1 MNNQYMRKPL
11 TAAILLSMM
20 AVSMPAVAAPAAPA
34 APDTPAA
41 PDAPEIGPDLDQA
54 TELLKRENQTSVS
67 NPTAPSTSVSDT
79 EAQNAIRS
87 RQQLAAA
94 TAYNLEALKANPS
107 AFSKFLNDALAAQDM
122 VTVKQILPHY
132 KALEINDPM
141 LIKFAD
147 ALVYRSEAKNK
158 QAIAIYRG
166 MLAEDPDFHPVRL
179 NMAIAMQADK
189 QYAAAKDQLLKL
201 QSVDLPA
208 PVMAR
213 VKNSLSQINSSE
225 KWRFNASASYV
236 RDSNINDAPSS
247 SIQSDLGRSIE
258 QKSANGIQVSGSANK
273 RFNLPD
279 NFYATIGGNASLK
292 GYWDETDYN
301 DYLFTASA
309 GVGYDD
315 AKNDVSLTPFVTKRY
330 YDEEPYSLRK
340 GVTVSGSRWV
350 KPKLKLSATGIVS
363 KENFED
369 DSNSNRKTD
378 GRFLGLNAFYIKDA
392 KEYFYGGLGNYNND
406 VPKSSII
413 SYDRNSVNAGWG
425 REWKRGLS
433 TLATAGYGIKKYDN
447 PGDAYP
453 EGSGAWKGY
462 YNAVG
467 GEPGST
473 RKDKT
478 ASLGLQVWKRDF
490 TVYGL
495 TPRLVFD
502 YETTSSNFAYYD
514 DRDEKSATVLLTKS
528 F

>member
-11 TAAILLSMM
+11 TASILLSMM
-20 AVSMPAVAAPAAPA
+20 AISLSAIAADPEL
-34 APDTPAA
+34 
-41 PDAPEIGPDLDQA
+41 PEIGPELDQA
-54 TELLKRENQTSVS
+54 AELIKRQNQTSVS
-67 NPTAPSTSVSDT
+67 DPTAPSTVISDS
-79 EAQNAIRS
+79 EAQDAIRS
-87 RQQLAAA
+87 RQKLAEA
-94 TAYNLEALKANPS
+94 TAYNLEALKANPA

-122 VTVKQILPHY
+122 VTVKQLLPHY

-147 ALVYRSEAKNK
+147 ALIYRSEAKNK
-158 QAIAIYRG
+158 QAIEIYRG

-189 QYAAAKDQLLKL
+189 QYAAAKEQFLKL
-201 QSVDLPA
+201 QAVDLPA

-213 VKNSLSQINSSE
+213 VKNSLSQIKNSE
-225 KWRFNASASYV
+225 KWQFNASASYV
-236 RDSNINDAPSS
+236 RDNNINDAPSKT
-247 SIQSDLGRSIE
+247 IQSQLGNSVE

-273 RFNLPD
+273 RFNLPN
-279 NFYATIGGNASLK
+279 NFYATVGGNASLK
-292 GYWDETDYN
+292 GYWDQTDYN
-301 DYLFTASA
+301 DYLLTASA

-340 GVTVSGSRWV
+340 GVTISGSRWV
-350 KPKLKLSATGIVS
+350 KPKLKLSATTIFS
-363 KENFED
+363 NETFED
-369 DSNSNRKTD
+369 DSNANRETD

-392 KEYFYGGLGNYNND
+392 KEYFYGGLGNYRND

-425 REWKRGLS
+425 REWKRGIS
-433 TLATAGYGIKKYDN
+433 TLTTLGYGIKKYDD
-447 PGDAYP
+447 PADAYTA
-453 EGSGAWKGY
+453 GSGAWNGY

-473 RKDKT
+473 REDKT
-478 ASLGLQVWKRDF
+478 TSLGLQVWKRDF
-490 TVYGL
+490 TLLGL

-514 DRDEKSATVLLTKS
+514 DRDEKAATILLTKT

>member
-11 TAAILLSMM
+11 TASVLLSMM
-20 AVSMPAVAAPAAPA
+20 AFSLPVMAAEPLLE
-34 APDTPAA
+34 DIE
-41 PDAPEIGPDLDQA
+41 PELDQA
-54 TELLKRENQTSVS
+54 AELLKRENQTAVAD
-67 NPTAPSTSVSDT
+67 PTAPSTTVTDT
-79 EAQNAIRS
+79 EAQRAIRS

-94 TAYNLEALKANPS
+94 TAYNLAALKANPA

-132 KALEINDPM
+132 KALETNDPM

-147 ALVYRSEAKNK
+147 ALIYRSDAKNK
-158 QAIAIYRG
+158 QAIEIYRG
-166 MLAEDPDFHPVRL
+166 MLAADPDFHPVRL

-189 QYAAAKDQLLKL
+189 QYAAAKEQFLKL

-213 VKNSLSQINSSE
+213 VQNSLAQINSSE
-225 KWRFNASASYV
+225 KWQFNASASYV
-236 RDSNINDAPSS
+236 RDNNINDAPSK

-279 NFYATIGGNASLK
+279 NFYATVGGNASLK

-315 AKNDVSLTPFVTKRY
+315 AKNDLSLTPFVTKRY
-330 YDEEPYSLRK
+330 YDEEAYSLRK

-350 KPKLKLSATGIVS
+350 KPKLKLTATGILS
-363 KENFED
+363 NETFED
-369 DSNSNRKTD
+369 DDNQNRETD
-378 GRFLGLNAFYIKDA
+378 GQFLGLNAFYIKDA
-392 KEYFYGGLGNYNND
+392 KEYFYGGLGNYQND

-413 SYDRNSVNAGWG
+413 SYDRNSINGGWG
-425 REWKRGLS
+425 REWKRGIS
-433 TLATAGYGIKKYDN
+433 TLASVGYGIKKYED
-447 PGDAYP
+447 PADAYP
-453 EGSGAWKGY
+453 AGSGAWKGY

-467 GEPGST
+467 GEPGS
-473 RKDKT
+473 RREDKT
-478 ASLGLQVWKRDF
+478 TSLGLQVWKRDF
-490 TVYGL
+490 TILGL

-514 DRDEKSATVLLTKS
+514 DRDEKSATVLLTKT

>member
-1 MNNQYMRKPL
+1 MRKPL
-11 TAAILLSMM
+11 TASIFLSMM
-20 AVSMPAVAAPAAPA
+20 AISLPAIA
-34 APDTPAA
+34 DTNPQ
-41 PDAPEIGPDLDQA
+41 EVQPDLDQA
-54 TELLKRENQTSVS
+54 AELIKRQNQTAVS
-67 NPTAPSTSVSDT
+67 DPTAPSTAISDS
-79 EAQNAIRS
+79 EAQDAIRS

-94 TAYNLEALKANPS
+94 TAYNLAALQADPAK
-107 AFSKFLNDALAAQDM
+107 FSQFLNMALAAQDM
-122 VTVKQILPHY
+122 ETVKALLPHY
-132 KALEINDPM
+132 KVLEGNDPM

-158 QAIAIYRG
+158 QAILIYRE
-166 MLAEDPDFHPVRL
+166 MLAADPDFHPVRL

-189 QYAAAKDQLLKL
+189 QYAAAKEQFLKL
-201 QSVDLPA
+201 QAVDLPA

-213 VKNSLSQINSSE
+213 VKNSLAQINSSE
-225 KWRFNASASYV
+225 KWQFNASASYV
-236 RDSNINDAPSS
+236 RDDNINDAPST
-247 SIQSDLGRSIE
+247 SIQSQLGKSVE

-273 RFNLPD
+273 RFNLPN
-279 NFYATIGGNASLK
+279 NFYATVGGNASLK

-301 DYLFTASA
+301 DYLLTASA

-350 KPKLKLSATGIVS
+350 KPKLKLSATTIFS
-363 KENFED
+363 NETFED
-369 DSNSNRKTD
+369 DSNANRETD
-378 GRFLGLNAFYIKDA
+378 GRFIGLNAFYIKDA
-392 KEYFYGGLGNYNND
+392 KEYFYGGLGNYRND

-413 SYDRNSVNAGWG
+413 SYDRNSINAGWG
-425 REWKRGLS
+425 REWKRGIS
-433 TLATAGYGIKKYDN
+433 TLTTLGYGIKKYDD
-447 PGDAYP
+447 PADALAN
-453 EGSGAWKGY
+453 GALQGY

-473 RKDKT
+473 REDKT
-478 ASLGLQVWKRDF
+478 TSLGLQVWKRDF
-490 TVYGL
+490 TLLGL

-514 DRDEKSATVLLTKS
+514 DRDEKSATILLTKT

>member
-11 TAAILLSMM
+11 TASILLSIM
-20 AVSMPAVAAPAAPA
+20 AFSLPAIA
-34 APDTPAA
+34 DTNLQ
-41 PDAPEIGPDLDQA
+41 EVQPDLDQA
-54 TELLKRENQTSVS
+54 AELIKRQNQTAVS
-67 NPTAPSTSVSDT
+67 DPTAPSTAISDS
-79 EAQNAIRS
+79 EAQDAIRS

-94 TAYNLEALKANPS
+94 TAYNLAALQADPAK
-107 AFSKFLNDALAAQDM
+107 FSQFLNMALAAQDM
-122 VTVKQILPHY
+122 QTVKALLPHY
-132 KALEINDPM
+132 KVLEGNDPM

-158 QAIAIYRG
+158 QAILIYRE
-166 MLAEDPDFHPVRL
+166 MLAADPDFHPVRL

-189 QYAAAKDQLLKL
+189 QYAAAKEQFLKL
-201 QSVDLPA
+201 QAVELPA

-213 VKNSLSQINSSE
+213 VKNSLAQINSSE
-225 KWRFNASASYV
+225 KWQFNASASYV
-236 RDSNINDAPSS
+236 RDDNINDAPSS
-247 SIQSDLGRSIE
+247 SIQSQLGKSVE

-273 RFNLPD
+273 RFNLPN
-279 NFYATIGGNASLK
+279 NFYATVGGNASLK

-301 DYLFTASA
+301 DYLLTASA

-350 KPKLKLSATGIVS
+350 KPKLKLSATTIFS
-363 KENFED
+363 NETFED
-369 DSNSNRKTD
+369 DSNANRETD

-392 KEYFYGGLGNYNND
+392 KEYFYGGLGNYRND

-413 SYDRNSVNAGWG
+413 SYNRNSINAGWG
-425 REWKRGLS
+425 REWKRGIS
-433 TLATAGYGIKKYDN
+433 TLTTLGYGIKKYDD
-447 PGDAYP
+447 PADALAN
-453 EGSGAWKGY
+453 GALQGY

-473 RKDKT
+473 REDKT
-478 ASLGLQVWKRDF
+478 TSLGLQVWKRDF
-490 TVYGL
+490 TLLGL

-514 DRDEKSATVLLTKS
+514 DRDEKSATILLTKT

>member
-11 TAAILLSMM
+11 TASIFLSMM
-20 AVSMPAVAAPAAPA
+20 AISLPAIA
-34 APDTPAA
+34 DTNPQ
-41 PDAPEIGPDLDQA
+41 EVQPDLDQA
-54 TELLKRENQTSVS
+54 AELIKRQNQTAVS
-67 NPTAPSTSVSDT
+67 DPTAPSTAISDL
-79 EAQNAIRS
+79 EAQDAIRS

-94 TAYNLEALKANPS
+94 TAYNLAALQADPAK
-107 AFSKFLNDALAAQDM
+107 FSQFLNMALAAQDM
-122 VTVKQILPHY
+122 QTVKALLPHY
-132 KALEINDPM
+132 KQLEGSDPM

-158 QAIAIYRG
+158 QAILIYRE
-166 MLAEDPDFHPVRL
+166 MLAADPDFHPVRL

-189 QYAAAKDQLLKL
+189 QYAAAKEQFLKL
-201 QSVDLPA
+201 QAVELPA

-213 VKNSLSQINSSE
+213 VKNSLAQINSSE
-225 KWRFNASASYV
+225 KWQFNASASYV
-236 RDSNINDAPSS
+236 RDDNINDAPSS
-247 SIQSDLGRSIE
+247 SIQSQLGNSVE

-273 RFNLPD
+273 RFNLPN
-279 NFYATIGGNASLK
+279 NFYATVGGNASLK

-301 DYLFTASA
+301 DYLLTASA

-350 KPKLKLSATGIVS
+350 KPKLKLSATTIFS
-363 KENFED
+363 NETFED
-369 DSNSNRKTD
+369 DSNANRETD

-392 KEYFYGGLGNYNND
+392 KEYFYGGLGNYRND

-413 SYDRNSVNAGWG
+413 SYDRNSINAGWG
-425 REWKRGLS
+425 REWKRGIS
-433 TLATAGYGIKKYDN
+433 TLTTLGYGIKKYDD
-447 PGDAYP
+447 PADALAN
-453 EGSGAWKGY
+453 GALQGY

-467 GEPGST
+467 GEPGSI
-473 RKDKT
+473 REDKT
-478 ASLGLQVWKRDF
+478 TSLGLQVWKRDF
-490 TVYGL
+490 TLLGL

-514 DRDEKSATVLLTKS
+514 DRDEKSATILLTKT